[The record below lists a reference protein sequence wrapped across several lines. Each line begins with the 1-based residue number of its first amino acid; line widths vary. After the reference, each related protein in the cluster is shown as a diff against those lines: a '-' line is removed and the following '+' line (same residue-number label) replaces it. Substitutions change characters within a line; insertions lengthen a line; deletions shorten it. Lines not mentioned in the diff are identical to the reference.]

1 MCNTDRCNTKLAWR
15 ITVCL
20 NTLLWHN
27 CVQHVH
33 QPMHVQQPWNGG
45 TEDIQP
51 WAPDKSRSR
60 LTSYPVWTEDTWKHL
75 PQSAA
80 CNHVC
85 ITKSQIPP
93 TMSKQLQCVQHLG
106 IQYPSFQSGSPSPRL
121 TMVVDL
127 PWYHNHSLPQLA
139 HLFQRMWPASQWVT
153 PGSFMWVVN

>member
-1 MCNTDRCNTKLAWR
+1 MCNTDRYNTKLPRR
-15 ITVCL
+15 ITVSL

-27 CVQHVH
+27 CVQDVH
-33 QPMHVQQPWNGG
+33 RPIHVQPPWNGG

-60 LTSYPVWTEDTWKHL
+60 LASYSASTQDTWKHL

-85 ITKSQIPP
+85 ITKSP

-106 IQYPSFQSGSPSPRL
+106 IQHPSFESGSPSPKL
-121 TMVVDL
+121 TMVVDE
-127 PWYHNHSLPQLA
+127 PWYRDPSLALA
-139 HLFQRMWPASQWVT
+139 GTYVQENVGCLPVSD
-153 PGSFMWVVN
+153 